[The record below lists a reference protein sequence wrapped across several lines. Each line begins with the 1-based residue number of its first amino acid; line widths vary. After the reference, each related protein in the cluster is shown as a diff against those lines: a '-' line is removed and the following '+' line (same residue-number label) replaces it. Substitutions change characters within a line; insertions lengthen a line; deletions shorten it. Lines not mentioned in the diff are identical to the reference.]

1 MLFLRY
7 GVWQMSLLFF
17 IWGYF
22 LPFYPTNSP
31 KNQNFKKMKTSLEID
46 QFKYVYQ
53 KLWWDNARLLRYGM
67 RQTDGWTDGKS
78 WVPHLEMTYNLII
91 LNNTNNNR
99 GNVEYLTIKII
110 IKKLNEL
117 IIYLYYSP
125 KGVVY
130 KQLFEKLDNSFN
142 I

>member
-1 MLFLRY
+1 
-7 GVWQMSLLFF
+7 
-17 IWGYF
+17 
-22 LPFYPTNSP
+22 
-31 KNQNFKKMKTSLEID
+31 
-46 QFKYVYQ
+46 
-53 KLWWDNARLLRYGM
+53 M

-91 LNNTNNNR
+91 LNNINNNR